1 MIICLGIPVD
11 GEVPVSAH
19 VEMLPMTATPTFL
32 IATPERTLTADN
44 DSHTA
49 GRPATRTTG

>member
-1 MIICLGIPVD
+1 
-11 GEVPVSAH
+11 
-19 VEMLPMTATPTFL
+19 MTATPTFL